1 GSTRTA
7 RTWGRCGSTAR
18 PRGFPCGRCTRLRC
32 SSRSACGR
40 RTPSCGCD
48 AQWKPRWSWRPA
60 RWSCTRRSAGN
71 AATAPLSVI
80 CWPNWSRKAE
90 WPSRWRTCSKCV
102 RPAVVATC
110 GCRRS
115 ARPSIRPTS
124 ATRIT
129 RSTCRTRPPPVWT
142 RWRSPIAWGTDCRTS
157 TWPTARV
164 HPGTNI
170 WSPAGAINRVPNC
183 WSGWWNGITGAAW
196 CWRSTRGRPSTPRVG
211 WPISPRRGCSLGCI
225 SVSDR
230 RAAATVGKNVI
241 IGRVGTTFRFRTR
254 RVCVVEPLRSLILAA
269 ADNDVIR
276 RVVAT
281 APGSRQIVARF
292 VAGESVADALEV
304 VHTITADGRR
314 ATLDYLGEYTSDPE
328 LAERTVRTYLR
339 LLDELAER
347 RLAESV
353 EVSVKLSALT
363 VDGDEVLASRNL
375 GLNCEAAADCGTTVT
390 VDMEDH
396 TTTDATLRAV
406 RKARRTWPWVGAV
419 VQSYLRRTESDVA
432 TLAYEG
438 SRVRLCKGAYA
449 EPAEVAFTDA
459 HAVDLSYVRCA
470 NSLLAGGAYA
480 MFATHDPRLV
490 NVLRQRTRWYG
501 RRQGSYEYQMLY
513 GIRPDEQR
521 RLAAEGE
528 TVRVY
533 VPFGEHWYGYLMRR
547 LAERPANLALFLR
560 ALVSRS

>member
-1 GSTRTA
+1 M
-7 RTWGRCGSTAR
+7 
-18 PRGFPCGRCTRLRC
+18 
-32 SSRSACGR
+32 
-40 RTPSCGCD
+40 
-48 AQWKPRWSWRPA
+48 
-60 RWSCTRRSAGN
+60 
-71 AATAPLSVI
+71 
-80 CWPNWSRKAE
+80 
-90 WPSRWRTCSKCV
+90 
-102 RPAVVATC
+102 
-110 GCRRS
+110 
-115 ARPSIRPTS
+115 
-124 ATRIT
+124 
-129 RSTCRTRPPPVWT
+129 
-142 RWRSPIAWGTDCRTS
+142 
-157 TWPTARV
+157 
-164 HPGTNI
+164 
-170 WSPAGAINRVPNC
+170 
-183 WSGWWNGITGAAW
+183 
-196 CWRSTRGRPSTPRVG
+196 
-211 WPISPRRGCSLGCI
+211 
-225 SVSDR
+225 
-230 RAAATVGKNVI
+230 I

-375 GLNCEAAADCGTTVT
+375 GLICEAAADCGTTVT

-480 MFATHDPRLV
+480 MFATHNPRLV